1 MSPADSD
8 VIIRPQSKRRMDL
21 PTILQPLSTEE
32 FRPIPLAGR
41 DRRALGRWAA
51 DADDHARSRGDDPV
65 VYALSRSGTAA
76 ALLEVNKESGY
87 RFYDVPPEAAVD
99 DQAAAECLGGT
110 SPVIDVQTHYI
121 SDRPEV
127 DPLRESMK
135 TVIGLFAEDWPG
147 LSDVTRYSL
156 AEYLRCIYLQ
166 SDTAVAVLTSSPGS
180 DGKGRLLTNEE
191 LAGTRALLERF
202 GGSGRLLNHVVV
214 DPKNPAD
221 LEAMGTW
228 STELT
233 CAGWKTYTMGVVDP
247 STGSFQD
254 GSGWRLDDEQT
265 GIPFLER
272 VLECGPRLVC
282 AHKGISGFVPTA
294 SPVDVGPAAKGF
306 PDINFVVYH
315 SGYEPPIAP
324 GMEEGPYNEAED
336 KGVNRLITSLAQ
348 AGIGRGSN
356 VHAEIG
362 ATWFCLIKRPEQAA
376 HVLGKLLL
384 AVGEDNLV
392 WGTDCA
398 WWGSSQPLVDAFRAF
413 QIPQEYQDRYGYPA
427 LTAEIKE
434 KVLTT
439 NPAKLYSID
448 VDAVRAMAQ
457 TDDLAWARNILAEQ
471 QGGA

>member
-1 MSPADSD
+1 MGPAGGKLQM
-8 VIIRPQSKRRMDL
+8 RPQSKRRMDL

-32 FRPIPLAGR
+32 FRPIPLAER
-41 DRRALGRWAA
+41 DRRALSQWATEA
-51 DADDHARSRGDDPV
+51 DRHASRRGDDPV
-65 VYALSRSGTAA
+65 VYAMSRSGTAA

-99 DQAAAECLGGT
+99 DQAAAECLDGT

-135 TVIGLFAEDWPG
+135 RTIGLFAEDWPG

-166 SDTAVAVLTSSPGS
+166 SETAVAVLTSAPGT

-202 GGSGRLLNHVVV
+202 GGTGRLLNHVVV
-214 DPKNPAD
+214 DPKNPED

-228 STELT
+228 SKELT

-247 STGSFQD
+247 ATGAFQD
-254 GSGWRLDDEQT
+254 GTGWRLDDEHT
-265 GIPFLER
+265 GVPMLER
-272 VLECGPRLVC
+272 IRECGPRLVC
-282 AHKGISGFVPTA
+282 VHKGISGFVPTS

-306 PDINFVVYH
+306 PDIDFVVYH
-315 SGYEPPIAP
+315 SGYEPPIVP
-324 GMEEGPYNEAED
+324 GTEEGPYDED
-336 KGVNRLITSLAQ
+336 FDNGVNRLITSLSR
-348 AGIGRGSN
+348 AGIGPGSN

-413 QIPQEYQDRYGYPA
+413 QIPQEFQDRYGYPA
-427 LTAEIKE
+427 LTDAVKE

-439 NPAKLYSID
+439 NPARLYSID
-448 VDAVRAMAQ
+448 VDAVRAMVQ
-457 TDDLAWARNILAEQ
+457 TDDLAWARAILNEQ
-471 QGGA
+471 QGRP